1 MAKIKISKK
10 RYEALLDTETR
21 VQVLLNKT
29 KADKYISLVDMYRIL
44 GNEFEAQKIEKERDK
59 VEWDED

>member
-1 MAKIKISKK
+1 MAKIKISQK

-21 VQVLLNKT
+21 VQVLLSKT
-29 KADKYISLVDMYRIL
+29 KADKYMSLVDMYRIL

>member
-1 MAKIKISKK
+1 MANIKISQE

-21 VQVLLNKT
+21 VQVLLSKT

-44 GNEFEAQKIEKERDK
+44 GNEFEAQRIEKERDK

>member
-21 VQVLLNKT
+21 VRVLLSKT

>member
-21 VQVLLNKT
+21 VQVLLSKT

-44 GNEFEAQKIEKERDK
+44 GNEFEEKK
-59 VEWDED
+59 KKNA

>member
-21 VQVLLNKT
+21 VQVLMSKT
-29 KADKYISLVDMYRIL
+29 KADKYISLVDLYRIL
-44 GNEFEAQKIEKERDK
+44 GNEFEAQRIEKERDK

>member
-1 MAKIKISKK
+1 MAKIKISQK

-21 VQVLLNKT
+21 VQVLLSKT

-44 GNEFEAQKIEKERDK
+44 GNEFEAQRIEKERDK

>member
-21 VQVLLNKT
+21 VQVLLSKT

-44 GNEFEAQKIEKERDK
+44 GSEFEAQRIEKERDK

>member
-21 VQVLLNKT
+21 VQVLLSKT

-44 GNEFEAQKIEKERDK
+44 GNEFEAQKIEKERNR
-59 VEWDED
+59 VELDED

>member
-1 MAKIKISKK
+1 MAKIKISQK

-21 VQVLLNKT
+21 VQVLLSKT

-44 GNEFEAQKIEKERDK
+44 GNEFEAQRIEKERDK
-59 VEWDED
+59 MEWDD

>member
-1 MAKIKISKK
+1 MAKIKILQE

-21 VQVLLNKT
+21 VQVLLSKT

-44 GNEFEAQKIEKERDK
+44 GNEFEAQKIEKERDR

>member
-1 MAKIKISKK
+1 MAKIKISQK

-21 VQVLLNKT
+21 VDVLLSKT

>member
-21 VQVLLNKT
+21 VQVLLSKT

-44 GNEFEAQKIEKERDK
+44 GNEFEAQRIEKERDQ

>member
-21 VQVLLNKT
+21 VQVLLSKT

-59 VEWDED
+59 VE

>member
-44 GNEFEAQKIEKERDK
+44 GNEFEAQRIEKERDK

>member
-1 MAKIKISKK
+1 MAKVKISKK

-21 VQVLLNKT
+21 VQVLMSKT
-29 KADKYISLVDMYRIL
+29 KADKYISLVDLYRIL
-44 GNEFEAQKIEKERDK
+44 GNEFEAQRIEKERDK

>member
-21 VQVLLNKT
+21 VQVLLSKT

-44 GNEFEAQKIEKERDK
+44 GNEFEAQKIEKERGK

>member
-21 VQVLLNKT
+21 VQVLLSKT

-44 GNEFEAQKIEKERDK
+44 GNEFEAQRIEKERDK
-59 VEWDED
+59 VKWDED

>member
-21 VQVLLNKT
+21 VQVLLSKT
-29 KADKYISLVDMYRIL
+29 KADKYISLVDMYKIL

>member
-21 VQVLLNKT
+21 VQVLLSKT
-29 KADKYISLVDMYRIL
+29 KADKYMSTSDMYRIL
-44 GNEFEAQKIEKERDK
+44 GNEFEAQKIEKERGK

>member
-1 MAKIKISKK
+1 MAKIKISQE
-10 RYEALLDTETR
+10 RYETLLDIETR
-21 VQVLLNKT
+21 VDVLLSKT

>member
-10 RYEALLDTETR
+10 RYEVLLDTETR
-21 VQVLLNKT
+21 VQVLLSKT

>member
-10 RYEALLDTETR
+10 RYETLLDTETR
-21 VQVLLNKT
+21 VQVLLSKT

>member
-21 VQVLLNKT
+21 VQVLLSKT
-29 KADKYISLVDMYRIL
+29 KADKYMSLVDMYRIL

>member
-1 MAKIKISKK
+1 MAKIKISQK

-21 VQVLLNKT
+21 VQVLLSKT

-44 GNEFEAQKIEKERDK
+44 GNEFEAQRIEKERDK
-59 VEWDED
+59 VEWDD

>member
-21 VQVLLNKT
+21 VQVLLSKT

-44 GNEFEAQKIEKERDK
+44 GNEFEAKKNEEERDK
-59 VEWDED
+59 VKWDED

>member
-1 MAKIKISKK
+1 MAKIKISQA

-21 VQVLLNKT
+21 VQVLLSKT

-44 GNEFEAQKIEKERDK
+44 GNEFEAQRIEKERDK
-59 VEWDED
+59 VKWDED

>member
-1 MAKIKISKK
+1 MAKIKISQK

-21 VQVLLNKT
+21 VDVLLSKT

-44 GNEFEAQKIEKERDK
+44 GNEFEAQRIEKERDK

>member
-21 VQVLLNKT
+21 VQVLLSKT
-29 KADKYISLVDMYRIL
+29 KADKYILLVDMYRIL

>member
-21 VQVLLNKT
+21 VQVLLSKT

-44 GNEFEAQKIEKERDK
+44 GNEFEAQRIEKERDK
-59 VEWDED
+59 VE

>member
-21 VQVLLNKT
+21 VQVLLSKT

-44 GNEFEAQKIEKERDK
+44 GNEIEAQKIEKERDK

>member
-1 MAKIKISKK
+1 MAKIKISQK

-21 VQVLLNKT
+21 VQVLLSKT

-44 GNEFEAQKIEKERDK
+44 GSEFEAQRIEKERDK

>member
-21 VQVLLNKT
+21 VKVLLSKT

-44 GNEFEAQKIEKERDK
+44 GNEFEAQRIEKERDK